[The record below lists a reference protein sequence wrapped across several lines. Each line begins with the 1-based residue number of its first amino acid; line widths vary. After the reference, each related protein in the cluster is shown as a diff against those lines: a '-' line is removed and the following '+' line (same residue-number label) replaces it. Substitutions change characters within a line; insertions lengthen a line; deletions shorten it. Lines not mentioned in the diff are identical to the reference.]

1 MTESVSGFLSPEER
15 EALELR
21 KQAPKSEPA
30 SGISLAILKTLAD
43 HGPTTLSDL
52 LPRVQARPRAVLSV
66 IEDLERSGLLQVSAR
81 GVEEIAELTDAGQ
94 KMITS

>member
-21 KQAPKSEPA
+21 KQAPKSEP